1 MNKKVKSNE
10 NEIVEI
16 KRVELRTAVVRI
28 VGKTPLIVHAWS
40 EKAKREMLD
49 NERTTTKVKKTRV
62 NRIPVADLIGSMYW
76 MSGKPAIDLN
86 TLDRSNPEIADE
98 VCEEAWNNAIENGA
112 RFGFPATGIKQAAIM
127 AASRNE
133 IPIKTTTLRGM
144 FFIEGEGP
152 QQLVEIKGSKPVMR
166 EDTVIVGGINR
177 TADLRYRGEFDEWYM
192 DLKIQYNK
200 NGPVTL
206 EQIIN
211 LINLGGFCCGIG
223 EWRPERDGN
232 YGMFQVEITK

>member
-1 MNKKVKSNE
+1 MPRNEKNAANEVIEIKKVD
-10 NEIVEI
+10 I
-16 KRVELRTAVVRI
+16 RTVAVRI

-49 NERTTTKVKKTRV
+49 NERNTTKVKKKKI
-62 NRIPVADLIGSMYW
+62 NRIPAADLIGAMYW
-76 MSGKPAIDLN
+76 MSGKPDLD
-86 TLDRSNPEIADE
+86 LVEMDRSNVELADKI
-98 VCEEAWNNAIENGA
+98 CEEAWENALENGA

-152 QQLVEIKGSKPVMR
+152 QQLVEIKGCKPVMR
-166 EDTVIVGGINR
+166 EDTVMVGGMSR
-177 TADLRYRGEFDEWYM
+177 SADLRYRGEFDDWYM

-206 EQIIN
+206 EQIVN

-223 EWRPERDGN
+223 EWRPEKDGN
-232 YGMFQVEITK
+232 YGMFQVDSSK